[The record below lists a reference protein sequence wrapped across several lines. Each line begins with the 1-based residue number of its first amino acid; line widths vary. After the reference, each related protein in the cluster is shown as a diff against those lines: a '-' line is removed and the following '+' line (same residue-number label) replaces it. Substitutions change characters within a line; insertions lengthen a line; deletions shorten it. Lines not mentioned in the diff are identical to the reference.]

1 MRPLFKFTVRPL
13 LPPELQPL
21 RKLASNLMWCWDHE
35 LISLFSRIDPDL
47 WVETLHNPVMMLGRV
62 KQERLLELA
71 ADDSFTSQLRRAQ
84 QRLDDYMNRTSW
96 YSKTYQ
102 RPCDRAL
109 IAYFSMEFG
118 ITESLQIY
126 SGGLGILA
134 GDHLKSASD
143 LGIPMVAVGLLYQ
156 KGYFQQYLNA
166 DGWQQERDANN
177 DFYNLPLTL
186 ERDEKGDPLL
196 VEVTF
201 PGRPVYAQI
210 WRADVGRVPLYLLDT
225 NIEVNSQEDQDIA
238 DHLYGGGSE
247 LRLKQEALL
256 GVGGMRAL
264 HALDIRPQV
273 YHMNE
278 GHLAFL
284 AVERCRML
292 MQEHDL
298 TFAQAVELTKAGTLF
313 TTHTNV
319 PAGIDRF
326 PADLIGRY
334 FGHYYEVLGLNHEQ
348 FLALGRQNPH
358 DPYEPFCMAILAF
371 RMAAYANG
379 VSKLHG
385 IVARRMWQSVWPGI
399 PDDEIPIGSITN
411 GVHQASFI
419 SRDMANL
426 FDRYLGPRWRE
437 TPGDARL
444 WSRVDRIPSAE
455 LWNTHERRRERL
467 VSMAR
472 ERLHEQ
478 LERRGASNAELMGAE
493 EVLNPEAL
501 TIGFARRF
509 ATYKRATLLMHDPD
523 RLIRI
528 LSNRDRP
535 VQFIFAGK
543 AHPDDNP
550 GKELIRQVVHIAR
563 RQELRTRLVFL
574 EDYDMNLARYMVQGV
589 DVWLNTPI
597 RPREA
602 SGTSGIKAA
611 ANGVLNLSILDGW
624 WAEAYT
630 PEVGWSIGHGEVYED
645 RNYQDHIESNALY
658 NLLEQEVIPLFYQRS
673 SDGLP
678 RNWIEK
684 IKASM
689 KTVCPTFNTHRML
702 REYTEKYYTPACTR
716 YSRFFQNNAEIAKSF
731 AGWKQEIRE
740 HWPQLHVQ
748 RVQSDIPVETQ
759 VGVANNVRAEIYLGK
774 LTPQDVTVELY
785 HGAVDASGEILA
797 PQIVEM
803 EYEPK
808 QGGKAGDEPGSQE
821 GVYTFAK
828 QLTCQSSGMHGF
840 TVRVLP
846 HHSEQVSPF
855 ETGLILWS

>member
-1 MRPLFKFTVRPL
+1 MRPLYTFTVRPS

-21 RKLASNLMWCWDHE
+21 RKLTSNLMWSWDHE

-47 WVETLHNPVMMLGRV
+47 WEETLHNPVMMLGRV

-96 YSKTYQ
+96 YSKQYQ
-102 RPCDRAL
+102 RPCNDPL
-109 IAYFSMEFG
+109 VAYFSMEFG

-126 SGGLGILA
+126 SGGLGILS

-143 LGIPMVAVGLLYQ
+143 LGIPLAAVGLLYQ
-156 KGYFQQYLNA
+156 KGYSHQYLNA
-166 DGWQQERDANN
+166 DGWQQERYPDN

-186 ERDEKGDPLL
+186 ERDDEGEPLL

-210 WRADVGRVPLYLLDT
+210 WRADVGRVQLYLLDT
-225 NIEVNSQEDQDIA
+225 NIEVNSEEDQNIA
-238 DHLYGGGSE
+238 DYLYGGDSE
-247 LRLKQEALL
+247 LRLKQEILL
-256 GVGGMRAL
+256 GIGGMRAL
-264 HALDIRPQV
+264 RALNIRPQV

-284 AVERCRML
+284 SLERIRTL
-292 MQEHDL
+292 MDEHGL
-298 TFAQAVELTKAGTLF
+298 TFAQAEELTKAGGLF

-326 PADLIGRY
+326 PADMIGRY
-334 FGHYYEVLGLNHEQ
+334 FGHYYGLLGLNHEQ
-348 FLALGRQNPH
+348 FMSLGRQNPH

-371 RMAAYANG
+371 RTAAYANG

-385 IVARRMWQSVWPGI
+385 EVARRLWQSVWPGI
-399 PDDEIPIGSITN
+399 PDNEIPIGSITN
-411 GVHQASFI
+411 GIHQASFI
-419 SRDMANL
+419 SRDMAGL

-437 TPGDARL
+437 TPGDTRL
-444 WSRVDRIPSAE
+444 WSRVDRIPGAE
-455 LWNTHERRRERL
+455 LWNTHERCREQL
-467 VSMAR
+467 VSFAR
-472 ERLHEQ
+472 LRLREQ
-478 LERRGASNAELMGAE
+478 LERRGASTADLLSAE

-535 VQFIFAGK
+535 VQVIFAGK
-543 AHPDDNP
+543 AHPHDNP

-563 RQELRTRLVFL
+563 RKELRMRLVFL
-574 EDYDMNLARYMVQGV
+574 EDYDMNIARYMVQGV

-611 ANGVLNLSILDGW
+611 SNGVLNLSILDGW

-630 PEVGWSIGHGEVYED
+630 PENGWAIGHGEVYED

-658 NLLEQEVIPLFYQRS
+658 DLLEKEVIPLYYQRG

-678 RNWIEK
+678 RAWIEK
-684 IKASM
+684 MKATM
-689 KTVCPTFNTHRML
+689 KTVGPTFNTHRML
-702 REYTEKYYTPACTR
+702 REYTEKYYTPACER
-716 YSRFFQNNAEIAKSF
+716 YERFFQDDMSTAKAFADWKREIH
-731 AGWKQEIRE
+731 E

-748 RVQSDIPVETQ
+748 RVHSDIPVETQ
-759 VGVANNVRAEIYLGK
+759 VGMANNVRADIYLGD
-774 LTPQDVTVELY
+774 LTPKQVTVELY
-785 HGAVDASGEILA
+785 HGPVDASGEILH
-797 PQIVEM
+797 PQIVQM
-803 EYEPK
+803 EYQPAK
-808 QGGKAGDEPGSQE
+808 DGDA

-828 QLTCQSSGMHGF
+828 QLTCQTSGMHGF

-846 HHSEQVSPF
+846 HHPDQVSPF
-855 ETGLILWS
+855 ETGLILWG

>member
-1 MRPLFKFTVRPL
+1 MRPLYTFTVRPL

-21 RKLASNLMWCWDHE
+21 RTLASNLMWCWDHE

-62 KQERLLELA
+62 RQERLLELA
-71 ADDSFTSQLRRAQ
+71 SDDSFTSQLRRAH

-96 YSKTYQ
+96 YSKQYQ
-102 RPCDRAL
+102 RPCDGAL

-126 SGGLGILA
+126 SGGLGILS

-143 LGIPMVAVGLLYQ
+143 LGIPLVAVGLLYQ
-156 KGYFQQYLNA
+156 KGYFHQYLNA
-166 DGWQQERDANN
+166 DGWQQERYPAN

-186 ERDEKGDPLL
+186 ERDDKGDPLL
-196 VEVTF
+196 VQVAF

-210 WRADVGRVPLYLLDT
+210 WRADVGRVQLYLLDT
-225 NIEVNSQEDQDIA
+225 NVEENSQGDQEIVGR
-238 DHLYGGGSE
+238 LYGGDSE
-247 LRLKQEALL
+247 LRLKQEILL
-256 GVGGMRAL
+256 GIGGMRAL
-264 HALDIRPQV
+264 RALGIHPQV

-278 GHLAFL
+278 GHSAFL
-284 AVERCRML
+284 SLERCRML
-292 MQEHDL
+292 MEEHGL
-298 TFAQAVELTKAGTLF
+298 TFAQAAELTKAGGLF

-334 FGHYYEVLGLNHEQ
+334 FGHYYEQLGLTHEQ

-385 IVARRMWQSVWPGI
+385 VVARKMWQTVWPGI
-399 PDDEIPIGSITN
+399 PDGEIPIGSITN
-411 GVHQASFI
+411 GIHQASFI
-419 SRDMANL
+419 SGDMASL

-467 VSMAR
+467 VSMTR
-472 ERLHEQ
+472 QRLRQQ
-478 LERRGASNAELMGAE
+478 LERRGASNAEVIGAE

-523 RLIRI
+523 RLVRI

-550 GKELIRQVVHIAR
+550 GKELIRQVVHMAR
-563 RQELRTRLVFL
+563 RPELRMRLVFL

-624 WAEAYT
+624 WAEAYA
-630 PEVGWSIGHGEVYED
+630 PENGWAIGHGEVYED

-658 NLLEQEVIPLFYQRS
+658 DLLEKEVIPLFYERS

-702 REYTEKYYTPACTR
+702 REYTEKYYSPACAR
-716 YSRFFQNNAEIAKSF
+716 YERFSQDDMSAAKSF
-731 AGWKQEIRE
+731 AAWKAEIQG

-748 RVQSDIPVETQ
+748 SVRSDIPVETQ
-759 VGVANNVRAEIYLGK
+759 VGMANTVHAEIYMGD

-785 HGAVDASGEILA
+785 HGPIDPSGEILQ

-803 EYEPK
+803 EYQPD
-808 QGGKAGDEPGSQE
+808 QSGKA
-821 GVYTFAK
+821 GVYTFSR
-828 QLTCQSSGMHGF
+828 QLTCQTSGMHGF
-840 TVRVLP
+840 TVRILP
-846 HHSEQVSPF
+846 HHPDQVSPF
-855 ETGLILWS
+855 ETGLILWG

>member
-1 MRPLFKFTVRPL
+1 
-13 LPPELQPL
+13 
-21 RKLASNLMWCWDHE
+21 MWCWDHE
-35 LISLFSRIDPDL
+35 LISLFGRIDPDL

-84 QRLDDYMNRTSW
+84 QRLDDYMNRRSW
-96 YSKTYQ
+96 YSKQYQ
-102 RPCDRAL
+102 RPCEGAL

-118 ITESLQIY
+118 ITESLRIY
-126 SGGLGILA
+126 SGGLGILS

-143 LGIPMVAVGLLYQ
+143 LGIPLAAVGLLYQ

-166 DGWQQERDANN
+166 DGWQQEQYPEN

-186 ERDEKGDPLL
+186 ERDDTGEPLL
-196 VEVTF
+196 IEVTF
-201 PGRPVYAQI
+201 PGRSVYAQI
-210 WRADVGRVPLYLLDT
+210 WRADVGRVQLYLLDT
-225 NIEVNSQEDQDIA
+225 NIEANSQADQDIVGR
-238 DHLYGGGSE
+238 LYGGDPE
-247 LRLKQEALL
+247 LRLKQEILL
-256 GVGGMRAL
+256 GIGGMRAL
-264 HALDIRPQV
+264 HALNIHPQV

-278 GHLAFL
+278 GHSAFL
-284 AVERCRML
+284 SLERCRML
-292 MQEHDL
+292 MKEYGLSFD
-298 TFAQAVELTKAGTLF
+298 QAAELTKAGGLF

-334 FGHYYEVLGLNHEQ
+334 FGHYYEHLGLNHEQ

-385 IVARRMWQSVWPGI
+385 VVARKMWQSVWPGI

-411 GVHQASFI
+411 GIHQASFI
-419 SRDMANL
+419 SRDMAGL

-472 ERLHEQ
+472 QRLGEQ
-478 LERRGASNAELMGAE
+478 LERRGASNADVMGAE

-550 GKELIRQVVHIAR
+550 GKELIRQIVHIAR
-563 RQELRTRLVFL
+563 RQELRMRLVFL
-574 EDYDMNLARYMVQGV
+574 EDYDMNIARYMVQGV

-611 ANGVLNLSILDGW
+611 ANGALNLSILDGW
-624 WAEAYT
+624 WAEAYA
-630 PEVGWSIGHGEVYED
+630 PENGWAIGHGEVYED

-658 NLLEQEVIPLFYQRS
+658 DLLEKEVIPLFYQRS

-678 RNWIEK
+678 RDWIEK

-716 YSRFFQNNAEIAKSF
+716 YERFLRDDIGAAKAF
-731 AGWKQEIRE
+731 AGWKQEIQK

-748 RVQSDIPVETQ
+748 HVESDIPVETQ
-759 VGVANNVRAEIYLGK
+759 VGMANNVRAEIYMGD

-785 HGAVDASGEILA
+785 HGPVDARGEILR

-803 EYEPK
+803 EHQPE
-808 QGGKAGDEPGSQE
+808 QAGDN

-828 QLTCQSSGMHGF
+828 QLTCQASGMHGF

-846 HHSEQVSPF
+846 HHPDQVSPF
-855 ETGLILWS
+855 ETGLILWGQDHPGR